1 MVHSCI
7 THIWQYPPPPPEG
20 TTVTHD
26 MTFGFKSATLSYE
39 LGPLACFADGF
50 LNGLS
55 CYKENN
61 KDTWTGAKQECIDS
75 GGDLV
80 KIYDDDDEN
89 NRFLSHFVKII
100 GLKEAEIDV
109 STSVILMQTM
119 SRRPSLLFTAV
130 AVIEYREVG

>member
-1 MVHSCI
+1 MAV
-7 THIWQYPPPPPEG
+7 PPPPRGG

-26 MTFGFKSATLSYE
+26 MTFGFKSATLYLSYE
-39 LGPLACFADGF
+39 LGPLACSADAF

-55 CYKENN
+55 CYKEND
-61 KDTWTGAKQECIDS
+61 KDTWTGAKQECIHS

-80 KIYDDDDEN
+80 KIYDDDDEK
-89 NRFLSHFVKII
+89 NRFLSHFVKIT

-109 STSVILMQTM
+109 STSAILMQTM

>member
-1 MVHSCI
+1 
-7 THIWQYPPPPPEG
+7 
-20 TTVTHD
+20 
-26 MTFGFKSATLSYE
+26 MTCS
-39 LGPLACFADGF
+39 ADGY

-55 CYKENN
+55 CYKEND
-61 KDTWTGAKQECIDS
+61 KDTWTGAQQDCIDS

-80 KIYDDDDEN
+80 KIYDDDDDEK
-89 NRFLSHFVKII
+89 NRFLSHFVKIT
-100 GLKEAEIDV
+100 GLEEAEIDV

>member
-1 MVHSCI
+1 MAVL
-7 THIWQYPPPPPEG
+7 PPSPGG

-26 MTFGFKSATLSYE
+26 MTFGFKSATLYLSYE
-39 LGPLACFADGF
+39 LGPLACSADGF

-80 KIYDDDDEN
+80 KIYDDDDDEK
-89 NRFLSHFVKII
+89 NRFLSHFVKIT

-130 AVIEYREVG
+130 AVIEYRNVG